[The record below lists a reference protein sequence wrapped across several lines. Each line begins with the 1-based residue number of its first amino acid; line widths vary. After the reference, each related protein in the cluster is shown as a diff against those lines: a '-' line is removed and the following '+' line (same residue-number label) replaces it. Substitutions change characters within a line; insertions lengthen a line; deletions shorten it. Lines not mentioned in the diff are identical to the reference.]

1 MEQFVVYTNQS
12 ILYGSTVRRSGSDRC
27 GFGSVWCS
35 VLYYWLIP
43 NRNINHHIIIVMMS
57 GAGVGC
63 TKGLECGGNRR
74 IIILGGVMF
83 GKEAL
88 CTGLLGRVLAYGV
101 VPSSV

>member
-12 ILYGSTVRRSGSDRC
+12 ILYDSTVRRSGSGLC
-27 GFGSVWCS
+27 GFGLVRYS

-43 NRNINHHIIIVMMS
+43 NRNINHRISLVMMR

-63 TKGLECGGNRR
+63 TKGLECWSNGR
-74 IIILGGVMF
+74 IILCGGE
-83 GKEAL
+83 GAL
-88 CTGLLGRVLAYGV
+88 VFWTGLLGPVLVWSWV

>member
-1 MEQFVVYTNQS
+1 M
-12 ILYGSTVRRSGSDRC
+12 LYSNTVRRSGSGRC
-27 GFGSVWCS
+27 GFGSVRYS

-43 NRNINHHIIIVMMS
+43 NRNINHCISIVMMR

-63 TKGLECGGNRR
+63 TKGLECGGNGR
-74 IIILGGVMF
+74 IILDGVVF
-83 GKEAL
+83 GEEAL